1 MISFSSEVVGAPT
14 VDVRL
19 AEPPH
24 ISQIRVPGHLIK
36 ASGGCPDP
44 ASEAV
49 KTGPLGLDP
58 NHVPGV
64 TRFVCNPVTRELSR
78 LPDSIFNPVQDLV
91 LGSHMGFITQAD
103 RGDGPP
109 DSFAA
114 AKMPVGRKRNR
125 NLMIRFLSETGEW
138 EFVEVSP
145 APTPLER
152 SMEIEQEPLAFGG
165 RLWWVDLA
173 WGAVSADPFSDRPE
187 ISFVQLPRRSVMPP
201 VQGPISY
208 RRVGVSQGRLRY
220 VELSQEQPFLL
231 SSFVLDDD
239 EGSSWTLEHRV
250 VLNKIWGRSMSIPL
264 QNTAGDTEI
273 VLIHPLDSNVVYLRL
288 VATSQTVVVDMDRE
302 EVIET
307 CLCSSNPF
315 STPCLLPPWLGSTR
329 IPSASDGG
337 AETEDA
343 AAVVATYGAAA
354 AVGVFRSAA
363 AGYGG
368 YGAAAPG
375 GWRPRGCSSRR
386 RWRLRGLSHVA
397 ASSRRLSSR
406 TRRCCLL
413 TRRTGFSLVPGEQQA
428 AEQLAA
434 QLLPPQAA
442 SRGGEQLAAEQLAV
456 PSLPPQAADGQ
467 AGPPLR
473 EELHAGLPA

>member
-1 MISFSSEVVGAPT
+1 MLLGSRLLRLSAAVAAGVRRSLTTAASHPPWAMISFSSEVVGAPT

-36 ASGGCPDP
+36 TSGGCPDP
-44 ASEAV
+44 ASEVVKAV
-49 KTGPLGLDP
+49 AGSTSGGLVFLTYLDLRSTGHIVGKQGPLDFDP

-103 RGDGPP
+103 CGDGPP

-114 AKMPVGRKRNR
+114 AKMPVGRNRNR
-125 NLMIRFLSETGEW
+125 GLMIRFLSETGEW
-138 EFVEVSP
+138 EFVELSP
-145 APTPLER
+145 APSALER

-201 VQGPISY
+201 VQGPIRY
-208 RRVGVSQGRLRY
+208 RRRRRVGVSQGRLRY

-231 SSFVLDDD
+231 SSFVLDDQ
-239 EGSSWTLEHRV
+239 GSSWTLEHRV
-250 VLNKIWGRSMSIPL
+250 LLNKIWGRSMSIPL
-264 QNTAGDTEI
+264 QTTAGDTEI
-273 VLIHPLDSNVVYLRL
+273 VLIHPLHSNVVYLRL

-307 CLCSSNPF
+307 CLCCSNAF
-315 STPCLLPPWLGSTR
+315 STTCLLPPWLRSTR
-329 IPSASDGG
+329 IPSASGG
-337 AETEDA
+337 KKDVDKNKTMA
-343 AAVVATYGAAA
+343 
-354 AVGVFRSAA
+354 GVLVRSDNH
-363 AGYGG
+363 Y
-368 YGAAAPG
+368 
-375 GWRPRGCSSRR
+375 
-386 RWRLRGLSHVA
+386 
-397 ASSRRLSSR
+397 
-406 TRRCCLL
+406 
-413 TRRTGFSLVPGEQQA
+413 
-428 AEQLAA
+428 
-434 QLLPPQAA
+434 
-442 SRGGEQLAAEQLAV
+442 
-456 PSLPPQAADGQ
+456 
-467 AGPPLR
+467 
-473 EELHAGLPA
+473 

>member
-1 MISFSSEVVGAPT
+1 MPFVLPSFGAYGNVEMLSYLTTNLGFLSSRSGVAGDENDQEMETDFQIRNAAPGRSLLWHGDSGTESSLCDSVGVTKSAISLGSLGMYLPPAMHAAPATPSPSPPRFAGAPGT
-14 VDVRL
+14 RL
-19 AEPPH
+19 TPCWVNPWAPPSLKTDLLRAEDTRAALQAVYG
-24 ISQIRVPGHLIK
+24 STR
-36 ASGGCPDP
+36 ST
-44 ASEAV
+44 EAV
-49 KTGPLGLDP
+49 VRRGGPLGLDP

-329 IPSASDGG
+329 IPSASGKKDVDKNKTM
-337 AETEDA
+337 A
-343 AAVVATYGAAA
+343 
-354 AVGVFRSAA
+354 GVLVRSDNH
-363 AGYGG
+363 Y
-368 YGAAAPG
+368 
-375 GWRPRGCSSRR
+375 
-386 RWRLRGLSHVA
+386 
-397 ASSRRLSSR
+397 
-406 TRRCCLL
+406 
-413 TRRTGFSLVPGEQQA
+413 
-428 AEQLAA
+428 
-434 QLLPPQAA
+434 
-442 SRGGEQLAAEQLAV
+442 
-456 PSLPPQAADGQ
+456 
-467 AGPPLR
+467 
-473 EELHAGLPA
+473 